1 MSVPGAL
8 KPGTL
13 PWTWKP
19 DVGTNVQGKQCRLQH
34 VRIPGEQG
42 AEKAGVLYA
51 CALIGGAIDY
61 GVPVTTNFT
70 APPPPRGT
78 WREQVFAKIRRPW
91 TTGTTPTAM
100 MRTGR
105 VPRQALGQ

>member
-8 KPGTL
+8 KPGAW

-19 DVGTNVQGKQCRLQH
+19 DVGTNVHGKQCRLQH

-51 CALIGGAIDY
+51 CALIGGAIGY
-61 GVPVTTNFT
+61 GAPVTTNFT
-70 APPPPRGT
+70 APPRLVGRGGN
-78 WREQVFAKIRRPW
+78 RSLQKFDGPGQR
-91 TTGTTPTAM
+91 G
-100 MRTGR
+100 RTR
-105 VPRQALGQ
+105 LR